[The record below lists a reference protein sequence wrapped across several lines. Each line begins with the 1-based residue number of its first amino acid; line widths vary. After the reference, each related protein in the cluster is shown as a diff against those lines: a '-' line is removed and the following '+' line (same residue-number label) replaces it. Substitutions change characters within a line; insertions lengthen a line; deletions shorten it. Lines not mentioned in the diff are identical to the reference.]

1 MSTRTIKAYVV
12 CAVAGLAMLSA
23 GLPVLAHHSVALQ
36 YDMTTEITLVGAIVD
51 LEWKNPHAWLH
62 LEVKNDDGTLELW
75 KIEFGSANSLY
86 RRGGRPAHLPIGSIV
101 TVHGLPA
108 RDGSRSVDGEEVTLA
123 DGRRLFFGTRPED
136 R

>member
-1 MSTRTIKAYVV
+1 MSARMVKVV
-12 CAVAGLAMLSA
+12 VVGAVAGMGLLLS
-23 GLPVLAHHSVALQ
+23 GLPASAHHSVALQ
-36 YDMTTEITLVGAIVD
+36 YDMTKEITVVGTIVD
-51 LEWKNPHAWLH
+51 LEWRNPHAWLH
-62 LEVKNDDGTLELW
+62 LEAENDGGELELW
-75 KIEFGSANSLY
+75 RIEFGSANSLY
-86 RRGGRPAHLPIGSIV
+86 RRGWRPAHLPIGSIV

>member
-23 GLPVLAHHSVALQ
+23 GLPVSAHHSVALQ

-86 RRGGRPAHLPIGSIV
+86 RRGWRPAHLPIGSIV

>member
-1 MSTRTIKAYVV
+1 MRNIGVSGVG
-12 CAVAGLAMLSA
+12 AVAGMGMLLA
-23 GLPVLAHHSVALQ
+23 GLPASAHHSVALQ
-36 YDMTTEITLVGAIVD
+36 YDMTKEITVVGAIVD

-62 LEVKNDDGTLELW
+62 LEVENDAGDVELW
-75 KIEFGSANSLY
+75 RIEFGSANSLY
-86 RRGGRPAHLPIGSIV
+86 RRGWRPDNLPVGGII

-123 DGRRLFFGTRPED
+123 DGTTLFSGTNPED

>member
-1 MSTRTIKAYVV
+1 MRRIGVCVVRT
-12 CAVAGLAMLSA
+12 VAGIGMLSA
-23 GLPVLAHHSVALQ
+23 GLPVSAHHSVALQ
-36 YDMTTEITLVGAIVD
+36 YDMTREITVVGTVVD
-51 LEWKNPHAWLH
+51 LEWRNPHAWLH
-62 LEVKNDDGTLELW
+62 LEVRNDAGELELW

-86 RRGGRPAHLPIGSIV
+86 RRGWRPANLPVGSIV

-123 DGRRLFFGTRPED
+123 DGTTLFSGNNPED

>member
-1 MSTRTIKAYVV
+1 MHRIRISVV
-12 CAVAGLAMLSA
+12 GAAAGIGLLLAH
-23 GLPVLAHHSVALQ
+23 LPAAAHHSVALQ
-36 YDMTTEITLVGAIVD
+36 YDMTREITVVGTVVD
-51 LEWKNPHAWLH
+51 LEWRNPHAWLH
-62 LEVKNDDGTLELW
+62 LEVRNDAGELELW

-86 RRGGRPAHLPIGSIV
+86 RRGWRPANLPVGSIV

-123 DGRRLFFGTRPED
+123 DSTTLFSGTNPED